1 MITTT
6 LAVFSIVASVVI
18 FEDWV
23 EDFRTADPEDGMRS
37 HFLMAGTVLVGIWLL
52 AIAVAWLIHWLTGD
66 AG

>member
-6 LAVFSIVASVVI
+6 LAVFAIAASVLI

-23 EDFRTADPEDGMRS
+23 EEFRTADPEGGVRS
-37 HFLMAGTVLVGIWLL
+37 HVLMAGTVLLGLWLL
-52 AIAVAWLIHWLTGD
+52 AIAVALPVHWLTGA

>member
-6 LAVFSIVASVVI
+6 LAVFSIVASVLI

-23 EDFRTADPEDGMRS
+23 EEFRSADPDDGMRG

-52 AIAVAWLIHWLTGD
+52 AIAVAWLIHWLTG
-66 AG
+66 AAA